1 MPALPMVKRYHKG
14 RRAPRNLEHLK
25 ELAFVRNQ
33 DHYEFCSTV
42 TPPAAWDSRA
52 LGWVPPIKDQAQCG
66 CMPGTDE
73 VLTVDGWQRWQD
85 YDFATPLGTMNQQT
99 GLLEFQAPL
108 QRHVYDYDGPLYYSD
123 NRCIDFALTP
133 NHRLFVRKWNE
144 ARRTLDDHFHFVEV
158 GKLGWY
164 AGLPHATTGWLGTE
178 LRQLGVGERIWDGDD
193 FLALVALVIS
203 DGFAGASEKGRDV
216 VSFCCFREDR
226 IDMVRQQARKMG
238 FHERPSRPGVWTLTD
253 GALAEWF
260 RQSTYTGDVF
270 RSPFKHVPQLVKVSS
285 QRQIEHFLKFF
296 GDQHS
301 EEGGCRRFYSSS
313 RLMVDDLQELLLRIG
328 KRGTIEERDP
338 RDAFFQG
345 RRIESHGPDLTLT
358 ERTTNRLSIDRK
370 RNLHTDH
377 YKGQVFCATVPNSTL
392 VTRRNGSVLISG
404 NSCWCFSGVGTV
416 EIALIKAGLL
426 KADGT
431 QALSE
436 EYVLDCL
443 QNGGCNGDDNTSVL
457 IAAKANGLPF
467 TSDYGPYTAGSG
479 STGTCRFT
487 PAMKLNKIDD
497 WGFADSQQGQGV
509 TPVDDIKA
517 AIMATGCVGAAIAAD
532 DAFMNNP
539 AGTVFLGSGST
550 EIDHDI
556 VLVGW
561 DDSKG
566 PHGAWILRNSWGAS
580 WSDAGYTWIA
590 YGANQVGTEAVFA
603 RVGAVPP
610 VPIPPPVPPALTNN
624 LIVTATILPG
634 TYVIAGL
641 GTLTLSSPLS
651 PGSYPI
657 VPTTVPTSLGSIIIG
672 TALIAGTYTVPG
684 GILTVMGPV
693 QPGTFP
699 IVNPSRRLEA

>member
-14 RRAPRNLEHLK
+14 RRPPRNLEHLK
-25 ELAFVRNQ
+25 SLAFVRNQ

-66 CMPGTDE
+66 
-73 VLTVDGWQRWQD
+73 
-85 YDFATPLGTMNQQT
+85 
-99 GLLEFQAPL
+99 
-108 QRHVYDYDGPLYYSD
+108 
-123 NRCIDFALTP
+123 
-133 NHRLFVRKWNE
+133 
-144 ARRTLDDHFHFVEV
+144 
-158 GKLGWY
+158 
-164 AGLPHATTGWLGTE
+164 
-178 LRQLGVGERIWDGDD
+178 
-193 FLALVALVIS
+193 
-203 DGFAGASEKGRDV
+203 
-216 VSFCCFREDR
+216 
-226 IDMVRQQARKMG
+226 
-238 FHERPSRPGVWTLTD
+238 
-253 GALAEWF
+253 
-260 RQSTYTGDVF
+260 
-270 RSPFKHVPQLVKVSS
+270 
-285 QRQIEHFLKFF
+285 
-296 GDQHS
+296 
-301 EEGGCRRFYSSS
+301 
-313 RLMVDDLQELLLRIG
+313 
-328 KRGTIEERDP
+328 
-338 RDAFFQG
+338 
-345 RRIESHGPDLTLT
+345 
-358 ERTTNRLSIDRK
+358 
-370 RNLHTDH
+370 
-377 YKGQVFCATVPNSTL
+377 
-392 VTRRNGSVLISG
+392 
-404 NSCWCFSGVGTV
+404 SCWCFSGVRTV
-416 EIALIKAGLL
+416 EIALIKAGII
-426 KADGT
+426 KADGS

-479 STGTCRFT
+479 STGSCRFT
-487 PAMKLNKIDD
+487 PAMKLTKIDD
-497 WGFADSQQGQGV
+497 WGFANSAQGQGV

-517 AIMATGCVGAAIAAD
+517 AIMACGAVGAAIAAD

-556 VLVGW
+556 TLVGW
-561 DDSKG
+561 DDGKG
-566 PHGAWILRNSWGAS
+566 PHGAWILDNSWGSS
-580 WSDAGYTWIA
+580 WCDQGHCWIA

-603 RVGAVPP
+603 RATSIVPP
-610 VPIPPPVPPALTNN
+610 GPVPPGPVPPGPPPALTNN
-624 LIVTATILPG
+624 LIVTATMLPG

-657 VPTTVPTSLGSIIIG
+657 LPTTVPTSLGSIVIG